1 MSVNFMPNIVWC
13 DSTGSTNVDARDSAF
28 THGTMVATTNQVS
41 GRGRMNREWVCPPG
55 KSLAMSLVVELSAFP
70 SASSVSW
77 VPLLA
82 GVAMADVIRVLGAS
96 AAVKWPNDVLIGD
109 KKVAGVLCELTGD
122 GRIIIGVG
130 VNWALTTEDLPTDAA
145 TSLNLVGVETEPK
158 DLAVRWRRAVLD
170 LVEQAV
176 DADMIARVTAA
187 SATIGR
193 SVRIEFPSG
202 ETDRGIAVALG
213 DDGSLEVDCA
223 SGRRRVTAADV
234 THLRP
239 NG

>member
-1 MSVNFMPNIVWC
+1 MPNIVWR

-28 THGTMVATTNQVS
+28 SHGSMVATTNQVS
-41 GRGRMNREWVCPPG
+41 GRGRLNREWVCPPG
-55 KSLAMSLVVELSAFP
+55 KSLAMSLVVELSSLP
-70 SASSVSW
+70 NSTSPSW

-82 GVAMADVIRVLGAS
+82 GLALSDVIRVLGAK
-96 AAVKWPNDVLIGD
+96 AALKWPNDVLIEG

-122 GRIIIGVG
+122 GRIIVGVG
-130 VNWALTTEDLPTDAA
+130 VNWDLSVEELPTDMA
-145 TSLNLVGVETEPK
+145 TSLNLEGVRVDPI
-158 DLAVRWRRAVLD
+158 DLAERWRHAMLSVIEAGLSPEVRDRLT
-170 LVEQAV
+170 ES
-176 DADMIARVTAA
+176 

-223 SGRRRVTAADV
+223 SGRRRVTAGDV
-234 THLRP
+234 THLRH